1 MPAIKNQKLKLKMLY
16 CLQYY
21 IKYEIFSD
29 KYVKLCTRLIH
40 CKLANIVRKKL
51 KNLKKEMERNAILM
65 DRNPQYC

>member
-1 MPAIKNQKLKLKMLY
+1 MLY

-21 IKYEIFSD
+21 LKYEIFSD
-29 KYVKLCTRLIH
+29 KYVKSCTKPIH
-40 CKLANIVRKKL
+40 CKLANTVRKKL